1 MSGEDDLARKLLPLG
16 AFAGAAADADL
27 RQPSGSSWASSFST
41 GTGAAPPAAALA
53 GRSSDSLMGS
63 SPPQAL
69 SLAALSSLLTR
80 TTSGP
85 AEEKLLM
92 QLQQQLEA
100 IAGSG
105 GAAGAAAMFEGTAA
119 ASALPALGLRGP
131 GLPAHLQPG
140 GAAPLQVLLGGG
152 RGDEGGG
159 GSSGLQPLHAFLSAA
174 GRVTAA
180 ASAATHAAARGG
192 DEAASTPQ
200 RLERSGRSDASTSAA
215 AAASITGGAPAAAAA
230 ARGEAQ
236 GESGGGAAPVGGAED
251 EAPPLV
257 RELGVSLESM
267 ERLFTADTQQ
277 EFKQP
282 VWMVVNLQSKIKGS
296 YTADKMMEFCKR
308 GTLSGRQLV
317 LGIDRD
323 LPYLLRQDLGFYTA
337 LGQLALDVHAGG
349 RYIPLSAALARDPSS
364 WVHVAP
370 PSPAGADGSVGV
382 GRAAGAPGGGAR
394 GGAGAGEDAALRGAL
409 ERLFTPAE
417 AAGARQPTWLYV
429 NHLGGEKECG
439 TQLRLPRPPTL

>member
-27 RQPSGSSWASSFST
+27 RQPSGSSWASSFSA
-41 GTGAAPPAAALA
+41 GAGAAPPAAALA

-85 AEEKLLM
+85 AEEQLLM

-105 GAAGAAAMFEGTAA
+105 GAAGAAAMFEGMAA
-119 ASALPALGLRGP
+119 ASALPGLGLRGP

-152 RGDEGGG
+152 RGDEGSG
-159 GSSGLQPLHAFLSAA
+159 GSSELQPLHAFLSVA

-180 ASAATHAAARGG
+180 ASAATQAAAKGR
-192 DEAASTPQ
+192 DEAASSLQ

-215 AAASITGGAPAAAAA
+215 VAASVTGGVPAAAGA

-236 GESGGGAAPVGGAED
+236 GESGGGAAADAAED
-251 EAPPLV
+251 EAPQLV

-282 VWMVVNLQSKIKGS
+282 VWMVVNLQVWGAVI
-296 YTADKMMEFCKR
+296 A
-308 GTLSGRQLV
+308 L
-317 LGIDRD
+317 RD
-323 LPYLLRQDLGFYTA
+323 A
-337 LGQLALDVHAGG
+337 
-349 RYIPLSAALARDPSS
+349 
-364 WVHVAP
+364 
-370 PSPAGADGSVGV
+370 
-382 GRAAGAPGGGAR
+382 RAAGPC
-394 GGAGAGEDAALRGAL
+394 AGEGGDTTVAQLQCGILADSKRNIAKDG
-409 ERLFTPAE
+409 RQPQ
-417 AAGARQPTWLYV
+417 ARQLMYTRTFTHARSRV
-429 NHLGGEKECG
+429 HAH
-439 TQLRLPRPPTL
+439 TLAQMHARTCTHI